1 LKDLCLLSW
10 DGLEK
15 SLTYPEQQLTRNENL
30 IIFFLLIVISN
41 LYAVVLKV
49 EIQKKKIQ
57 CQFIIMP
64 FKLLK

>member
-15 SLTYPEQQLTRNENL
+15 SLIYPEQQLTRNENL
-30 IIFFLLIVISN
+30 IIFLLIVISN